1 MTVRTVSISPLRT
14 SASRLRA
21 SSRPGMSRIVAHAR
35 RPCHP
40 ARRAD
45 LRASNDRGVDA
56 LRFRQ
61 LRVRR
66 RHPLDRLSGLLRE
79 RRGRQ
84 RRGARRLLV
93 GRRRVDGHGDRRA
106 HLAAAGR
113 RGRSRR
119 RKPFFVG
126 FSVACIVVTA
136 LLATVGHGMAAWGW
150 TLAVMGIVTYE
161 AAFVYYNS
169 YLPRIARPERIGR
182 VSAAGFAVGY
192 AGSLVAFAAA
202 YPFAAAR
209 AYWGC
214 FVAAAVLFAVFA
226 IPSFVILP
234 ADARH
239 PLRLATAAAPRVGG

>member
-40 ARRAD
+40 ARRAG

-66 RHPLDRLSGLLRE
+66 RHPVDRLSGLLRE

-84 RRGARRLLV
+84 RRGARLGAL
-93 GRRRVDGHGDRRA
+93 G
-106 HLAAAGR
+106 AAS
-113 RGRSRR
+113 RSGA
-119 RKPFFVG
+119 PG
-126 FSVACIVVTA
+126 AS
-136 LLATVGHGMAAWGW
+136 
-150 TLAVMGIVTYE
+150 
-161 AAFVYYNS
+161 
-169 YLPRIARPERIGR
+169 
-182 VSAAGFAVGY
+182 
-192 AGSLVAFAAA
+192 
-202 YPFAAAR
+202 
-209 AYWGC
+209 WGC

-239 PLRLATAAAPRVGG
+239 PLRLASAAARGVGETLTTLREILRDPARAQMRRFLTAYLVYEDGVNTVVTFAGVFASKTP